1 MIIFESLYKGG
12 MNELVTTDLKEKII
26 NSLLCGVNPDT
37 TAKEH
42 KCALS
47 VVLAVMGSGDFS
59 ERISEHLE
67 KEIKVAGVA
76 ALRNIKTIADDEAA
90 NKNTRLR
97 ANQWLVENAMNISK
111 LGGSDGSPS
120 TMTQD
125 QLARRLQE
133 LQAEAIKRAKPIDT
147 GVIEHTPQDELSQM
161 LD

>member
-1 MIIFESLYKGG
+1 
-12 MNELVTTDLKEKII
+12 MNELINTDLKEKLI
-26 NSLLCGVNPDT
+26 NSLLCGVNPDIA
-37 TAKEH
+37 AKEH
-42 KCALS
+42 DCALS
-47 VVLAVMGSGDFS
+47 VVLAVMGSGDFQ

-67 KEIKVAGVA
+67 KELKIAGVA
-76 ALRNIKTIADDEAA
+76 ALQNIKTIANDTEA

-111 LGGSDGSPS
+111 LVGSDGSPS